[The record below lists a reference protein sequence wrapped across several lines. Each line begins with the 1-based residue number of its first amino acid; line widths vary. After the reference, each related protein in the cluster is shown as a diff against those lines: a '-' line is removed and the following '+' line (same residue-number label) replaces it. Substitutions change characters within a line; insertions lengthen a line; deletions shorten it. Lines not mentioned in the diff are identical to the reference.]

1 MYDMRL
7 QRTIKKE
14 LAFSGVGLHT
24 GREVNMRLKPAPR
37 DSGIVFMRTDK
48 GVNINASVTEVSDT
62 AFATTLGNGKGKIRT
77 VEHLLAATSGLGID
91 NLHVEIDGPE
101 VPILDGSAVGFVRA
115 LKDCGL
121 ARQASNRPYLRIT
134 KPVVFR
140 EGQIEI
146 AVMPYEGRR
155 ISYQID
161 FDHSMLGRQ
170 QMDIEVDE
178 TTFATEIAP
187 ARTFGFLKDVEY
199 LQSMG
204 LAKGG
209 SLDNAILLD
218 DKGVVNSTGLRFEDE
233 FIRHKVL
240 DFIGDTSLA
249 GFPIY
254 GHFIVSRSGHSTN
267 VKFLKHLLSS
277 PDCWELVTEVS
288 QTLPASA

>member
-1 MYDMRL
+1 MRL

-14 LAFSGVGLHT
+14 LAFHGVGLHT
-24 GREVNMRLKPAPR
+24 GREVSMRLKPAPR
-37 DSGIVFMRTDK
+37 DAGIVFMRTDK

-77 VEHLLAATSGLGID
+77 VEHVLAAASGLGID
-91 NLHVEIDGPE
+91 NLHIEVDGPE
-101 VPILDGSAVGFVRA
+101 VPILDGSAMGFVRA
-115 LKDCGL
+115 MKDCGL
-121 ARQASNRPYLRIT
+121 ARQASNRPYLRVT
-134 KPVVFR
+134 RPVVFK

-161 FDHSMLGRQ
+161 FDHRMLGQ
-170 QMDIEVDE
+170 QHMDIEIDE
-178 TTFATEIAP
+178 MSFAEEIAP
-187 ARTFGFLKDVEY
+187 ARTFGFVKDVEY

-218 DKGVVNSTGLRFEDE
+218 DNGVVNASGLRFDDE

-249 GFPIY
+249 GLPIY
-254 GHFIVSRSGHSTN
+254 GHFMVNRSGHSSN
-267 VKFLKHLLSS
+267 VKFLKQLLSS
-277 PDCWELVTEVS
+277 PECWELVTDVS

>member
-1 MYDMRL
+1 M
-7 QRTIKKE
+7 K
-14 LAFSGVGLHT
+14 
-24 GREVNMRLKPAPR
+24 LKPAPR
-37 DSGIVFMRTDK
+37 DAGIVFTRTDK

-62 AFATTLGNGKGKIRT
+62 AFATTLGNGKGKVRT

-91 NLHVEIDGPE
+91 NLHIELDGPE
-101 VPILDGSAVGFVRA
+101 VPILDGSAVGFVKA
-115 LKDCGL
+115 LNHCGL
-121 ARQASNRPYLRIT
+121 ARQASNSPYLRVT
-134 KPVVFR
+134 KPVVFK

-161 FDHSMLGRQ
+161 FDHCMLGQQ
-170 QMDIEVDE
+170 QMDIEIDE
-178 TTFATEIAP
+178 VSFAEEIAP
-187 ARTFGFLKDVEY
+187 ARTFGFVKDIEY

-204 LAKGG
+204 LVKGG

-218 DKGVVNSTGLRFEDE
+218 DNGVVNSSGLRFDDE

-249 GFPIY
+249 GLPIY
-254 GHFIVSRSGHSTN
+254 GHFMVNRSGHSTN
-267 VKFLKHLLSS
+267 VKFLKHFLAS
-277 PDCWELVTEVS
+277 PECWELVTDVS

>member
-1 MYDMRL
+1 MRL

-14 LAFSGVGLHT
+14 LTFKGVGLHT
-24 GREVNMRLKPAPR
+24 GREVSIRLNPAPR
-37 DSGIVFMRTDK
+37 DHGIVFTRTDK
-48 GVNINASVTEVSDT
+48 GVTINASVTEVSDT
-62 AFATTLGNGKGKIRT
+62 AFATTLGGDRGKIRT

-91 NLHVEIDGPE
+91 NLHIEVDGPE
-101 VPILDGSAVGFVRA
+101 IPILDGSAVGFVTA
-115 LKDCGL
+115 LRDCGL

-134 KPVVFR
+134 KPVVFK

-161 FDHSMLGRQ
+161 FDHCLLGRQ
-170 QMDIEVDE
+170 QMDIDIDE
-178 TTFATEIAP
+178 TSFAEEIAP
-187 ARTFGFLKDVEY
+187 ARTFGFVKDVEY

-204 LAKGG
+204 LVKGG

-218 DKGVVNSTGLRFEDE
+218 DKGVVNASGLRFDDE

-254 GHFIVSRSGHSTN
+254 GHFVVSRSGHSTN
-267 VKFLKHLLSS
+267 VKFLKQLLSS
-277 PDCWELVTEVS
+277 PECWELVTDIS

>member
-1 MYDMRL
+1 MRL

-14 LAFSGVGLHT
+14 LAFHGVGLHT
-24 GREVNMRLKPAPR
+24 GREVSMRLKPAPR
-37 DSGIVFMRTDK
+37 DAGIVFTRTDK

-77 VEHLLAATSGLGID
+77 VEHLLAAASGLGID
-91 NLHVEIDGPE
+91 NLHIEVDGPE
-101 VPILDGSAVGFVRA
+101 VPILDGSAMGFVRA
-115 LKDCGL
+115 MKDCGL
-121 ARQASNRPYLRIT
+121 ARQASNRPYLRVT
-134 KPVVFR
+134 RPVVFK

-161 FDHSMLGRQ
+161 FDHRMLGQ
-170 QMDIEVDE
+170 QHMDIEIDE
-178 TTFATEIAP
+178 MSFAEEIAP
-187 ARTFGFLKDVEY
+187 ARTFGFVKDVEY

-218 DKGVVNSTGLRFEDE
+218 DNGVVNASGLRFDDE

-249 GFPIY
+249 GLPIY
-254 GHFIVSRSGHSTN
+254 GHFMVNRSGHSSN
-267 VKFLKHLLSS
+267 VKFLKQLLSS
-277 PDCWELVTEVS
+277 PECWELVTDVS

>member
-1 MYDMRL
+1 MRL

-14 LAFSGVGLHT
+14 LTFKGVGLHT
-24 GREVNMRLKPAPR
+24 GREVSIRLNPAPR
-37 DSGIVFMRTDK
+37 DHGIVFTRTDK

-62 AFATTLGNGKGKIRT
+62 AFATTLGNDRGKIRT

-91 NLHVEIDGPE
+91 NLHIEVDGPE
-101 VPILDGSAVGFVRA
+101 IPILDGSAVGFVTA
-115 LKDCGL
+115 LRDCGL
-121 ARQASNRPYLRIT
+121 ARQASNRPYLRII
-134 KPVVFR
+134 KPVVFK

-161 FDHSMLGRQ
+161 FDHCLLGRQ
-170 QMDIEVDE
+170 QMDIDIDE
-178 TTFATEIAP
+178 TSFAEEIAP
-187 ARTFGFLKDVEY
+187 ARTFGFVKDVEY

-218 DKGVVNSTGLRFEDE
+218 DNGVVNASGLRFDDE

-254 GHFIVSRSGHSTN
+254 GHFVVSRSGHSTN

-277 PDCWELVTEVS
+277 PECWELVTDIS